1 MEYISSKNIFLLLKD
16 TLGMIDKRAME
27 HGSRVA
33 YFISRM
39 LEIKGGYEKY
49 EIADIAILTAFHDI
63 GAYKTNDFSDLMR
76 FEYKDYMPHSIYGY
90 LFMKYLSPLKELS
103 KVLLYHHID
112 YKQLET
118 VDYEYKYLSAYMNLA
133 DKIDI
138 YTASLGS
145 KFDIYLLDRY
155 ADTRFSRESLDL
167 FYRAEEEFAMLDK
180 VKTGAYEKE
189 LDELADYLIFA
200 NDEKRKYLEM
210 LAYCAGFRGR
220 AFVVNEITS
229 ICIADELANKMFLE
243 DAQRGVLYYGTLLHD
258 IGMLAIPAEII
269 EAPRKLRTEETEL
282 LRTHVEKA
290 EQVLRKN
297 SMDEEVI
304 RIVAAHHER
313 GDSSGYPRKL
323 ADKQMTKLQKLLQV
337 ADVVTGLSNKRS
349 YREAMCK
356 EEIVGILTEEVSKG
370 RLNKQIVNL
379 MITFYDE
386 IMEKVKEESENILKM
401 YNKLNMNFDRI
412 SQQFGQ

>member
-1 MEYISSKNIFLLLKD
+1 MEYISSKNIFLLLRD
-16 TLGMIDKRAME
+16 TLELIDNRAMK

-33 YFISRM
+33 YFMSKM
-39 LEIKGGYEKY
+39 LELKGGYEKY
-49 EIADIAILTAFHDI
+49 EIADIAILATFHDI

-76 FEYKDYMPHSIYGY
+76 FEYKEYMPHSIYGY
-90 LFMKYLSPLKELS
+90 LFMKYLSPLQELS

-118 VDYEYKYLSAYMNLA
+118 VDYKYKNLSAYMNLA

-138 YTASLGS
+138 YTGALGD

-167 FYRAEEEFAMLDK
+167 FYRADKEFGMLDRIK
-180 VKTGAYEKE
+180 NGAYERE

-210 LAYCAGFRGR
+210 LIYCLGFRSR
-220 AFVVNEITS
+220 AFVVNEITG
-229 ICIADELANKMFLE
+229 ICITDELANKMFLE
-243 DAQRGVLYYGTLLHD
+243 EPQREILYYGMLLHD
-258 IGMLAIPAEII
+258 IGMLTIPAEII
-269 EAPRKLRTEETEL
+269 EAPRKLAPEEIKL

-290 EQVLRKN
+290 EQALRKN
-297 SMDEEVI
+297 AMNEEVI

-313 GDSSGYPRKL
+313 GDGSGYPRKL
-323 ADKQMTKLQKLLQV
+323 ADRQMTKLQKLLQV

-356 EEIVGILTEEVSKG
+356 EEIIDILTDEVKKG
-370 RLNKQIVNL
+370 KLNKQIVNL

-401 YNKLNMNFDRI
+401 YNKLNKNFDLI